1 MFEASSV
8 PWVSKFTI
16 PNHSGTSLSMKNEEK
31 KIRHRKAS
39 GDSQTPRYA
48 LTVVSFWLLSISLLR
63 EQEGILR
70 AHACIRWTTIA
81 WAHQIWWREID
92 NPLHQKGKLNVIKRQ
107 KMSVFGMWV
116 LMTGLLVMAPAD
128 HHKRVTHGTRVKG
141 SGWGY
146 RRLIVLNPLSVVG
159 LGTCDLA
166 TCGHWFVDTR
176 CANFSSF
183 FAPRPLALSAFVFMW
198 W

>member
-1 MFEASSV
+1 
-8 PWVSKFTI
+8 
-16 PNHSGTSLSMKNEEK
+16 
-31 KIRHRKAS
+31 
-39 GDSQTPRYA
+39 
-48 LTVVSFWLLSISLLR
+48 
-63 EQEGILR
+63 
-70 AHACIRWTTIA
+70 
-81 WAHQIWWREID
+81 
-92 NPLHQKGKLNVIKRQ
+92 
-107 KMSVFGMWV
+107 MSVFGMWV

-176 CANFSSF
+176 CLNFSSF
-183 FAPRPLALSAFVFMW
+183 FAPPPLALSAFVFM
-198 W
+198 